1 MKLPT
6 ILTATSLLSLLCGV
20 VHALPATPPHHL
32 EPNAPRSVTVSE
44 AQTPPV
50 IRAGLLQS
58 TLILLPAEEKVATVF
73 GGDTV
78 DWVFDAGHV
87 ASRFISV
94 KPKLANATTDIH
106 IVSDHGNEYTLQLQ
120 EISNDADAHF
130 DSKVF
135 ILPGDK
141 AAKDKLT
148 DLPVFV
154 PAAELDKA
162 KLEAATAKAAQ
173 AAEIKTA
180 ESKAESYRSQYP
192 GSLHFDFT
200 WDAKKGKELGLQQI
214 WHDDKF
220 TYLRGQFQETPAL
233 YEMKDGKGS
242 LINFDYSNGLYT
254 VPKQLDNGYL
264 AIGKK
269 RVDFHRSEEK
279 N

>member
-1 MKLPT
+1 MKSPM
-6 ILTATSLLSLLCGV
+6 ILTVAPLLSLLCGV
-20 VHALPATPPHHL
+20 AHALPATPPHHL

-58 TLILLPAEEKVATVF
+58 TLILLPAEEKIATVF

-120 EISNDADAHF
+120 EISNDADVHF

-173 AAEIKTA
+173 AAEIKAA
-180 ESKAESYRSQYP
+180 ETKAESYRSQYP
-192 GSLHFDFT
+192 GSLHFDFA

-254 VPKQLDNGYL
+254 VPKQLENGYL